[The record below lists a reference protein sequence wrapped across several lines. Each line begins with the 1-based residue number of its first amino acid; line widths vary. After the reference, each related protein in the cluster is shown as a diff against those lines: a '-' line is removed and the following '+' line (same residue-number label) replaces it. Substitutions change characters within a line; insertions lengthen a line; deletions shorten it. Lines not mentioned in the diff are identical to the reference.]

1 PPDRVPE
8 DLEARTALYRSRLA
22 GQQVLIVL
30 DNARDPAQVRPL
42 LPGTPG
48 CLTLV
53 TSRQQMT
60 SLTVTDNAHPLTL
73 DLMPAAE
80 ARDLPPAGPGPPR
93 AHAGPDAADEIIAL
107 CARLPLALAI
117 AAARAAARPHFT
129 LAELAAGLR
138 DAQPGLDALGDD
150 DPAADVRAV
159 FS

>member
-1 PPDRVPE
+1 GFGPAGTAVSPAEALHGFLLALGVPPEGVP
-8 DLEARTALYRSRLA
+8 DGLEARAALYRSRLA

-48 CLTLV
+48 CLTLI
-53 TSRQQMT
+53 TSRQQ
-60 SLTVTDNAHPLTL
+60 LTALPVTENASPLTL

-80 ARDLPPAGPGPPR
+80 ARDLLTPRLGPR
-93 AHAGPDAADEIIAL
+93 AAAEPDAADEIITL

-129 LAELAAGLR
+129 LAELAAE
-138 DAQPGLDALGDD
+138 
-150 DPAADVRAV
+150 
-159 FS
+159 